1 MLETKAFQDT
11 FSLLV
16 PQPLEE
22 HGELDRLLAAAVVSP
37 RFCRLL
43 LEDPARALEE
53 GYQGEEFLLSDQELA
68 LFQSIRADSL
78 ADFADQLT
86 LFFDV
91 RPKTPAL
98 IPVPALEFAGR

>member
-37 RFCRLL
+37 QFCRLL
-43 LEDPARALEE
+43 LDDPARVLEE

-68 LFQSIRADSL
+68 LLQSIRADSL
-78 ADFADQLT
+78 ADFADQLA
-86 LFFDV
+86 LFFDE
-91 RPKTPAL
+91 RPQTSML
-98 IPVPALEFAGR
+98 IPVPALEFERR